1 MSKLEKDMEQERK
14 EFTLERKRL
23 LDELVG
29 LSRPFC
35 ATLSSSALNLDCSCL
50 ML

>member
-23 LDELVG
+23 LDELVQ

-35 ATLSSSALNLDCSCL
+35 TSALNLDCFL
-50 ML
+50 HHVIG